1 MKRTRQCVGLSYLY
15 YMGNKPK
22 VQVKSFQP
30 RHTIEG
36 ITFPALIQTDKY
48 YLLDINT
55 NRYERLKLKTHKIPN
70 LLLI

>member
-1 MKRTRQCVGLSYLY
+1 
-15 YMGNKPK
+15 MGKTAK
-22 VQVKSFQP
+22 VQVKLFQP
-30 RHTIEG
+30 RHTLEG

-55 NRYERLKLKTHKIPN
+55 NRYERLKIKTHKIPN